1 MFIASLFIIARK
13 WKQPRCPSTEDW
25 IKKMWY
31 IYTMEYT
38 QLLINNAIMKFASK
52 WVKLKKK
59 KKKKLYWMRQ
69 RRPRKTNTV
78 CTHL

>member
-1 MFIASLFIIARK
+1 
-13 WKQPRCPSTEDW
+13 
-25 IKKMWY
+25 MWY